1 MHANHRDEDEEPVMA
16 MAMAHLLSQ
25 GLLVGQRRPIV
36 RRHHLIWESLECI
49 TRYRVILLG
58 AQNEADRWVLP
69 VQHPVCSGVVQVQVH
84 LPRVG
89 VGELAKLQIDD
100 DEAA

>member
-1 MHANHRDEDEEPVMA
+1 MHANHRDEDEEPVLVMA

-69 VQHPVCSGVVQVQVH
+69 VQTSSVLGRSSGTGAFA
-84 LPRVG
+84 PRRRG
-89 VGELAKLQIDD
+89 
-100 DEAA
+100 